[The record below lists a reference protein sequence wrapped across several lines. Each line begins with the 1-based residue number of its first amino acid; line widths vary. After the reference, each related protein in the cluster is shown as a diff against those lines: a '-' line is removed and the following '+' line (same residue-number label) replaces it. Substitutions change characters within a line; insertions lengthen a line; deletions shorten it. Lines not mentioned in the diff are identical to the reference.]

1 MLSVFLLRAYLAINI
16 FIAVCTMESVSIFVT
31 ASLISYDFSALMHVY
46 SFEHL
51 KIILCNLIE
60 SNQHNVAKCNLDK
73 VKLRASV
80 VSGLLLKR
88 ARLWSDRKGLLV
100 ILGLMLHLTLA
111 FFGLIFVDLS
121 RKWIFADSGSQPV
134 PPLLCR
140 WVFPLNSFS
149 WRLHAGV
156 VPVRRFAKDTSLLC
170 LMRLGSRPTFK
181 ASVPKLI
188 YWWWV

>member
-73 VKLRASV
+73 VKLRANVVSV
-80 VSGLLLKR
+80 VLKR

-121 RKWIFADSGSQPV
+121 RK
-134 PPLLCR
+134 
-140 WVFPLNSFS
+140 
-149 WRLHAGV
+149 
-156 VPVRRFAKDTSLLC
+156 
-170 LMRLGSRPTFK
+170 
-181 ASVPKLI
+181 
-188 YWWWV
+188 

>member
-1 MLSVFLLRAYLAINI
+1 MLSFFLLRAYLAINI

-31 ASLISYDFSALMHVY
+31 ASLISYDFSALMQVY

-51 KIILCNLIE
+51 KILLCNLIE

-73 VKLRASV
+73 VKLRANV

-88 ARLWSDRKGLLV
+88 ARLWSHRKGLLV
-100 ILGLMLHLTLA
+100 ILWLMLHLTLA
-111 FFGLIFVDLS
+111 FFGL
-121 RKWIFADSGSQPV
+121 IFADSGSQPV

-149 WRLHAGV
+149 WWLHAGV
-156 VPVRRFAKDTSLLC
+156 VPVHRFAKDTSLLC

-181 ASVPKLI
+181 ASVPKLT

>member
-31 ASLISYDFSALMHVY
+31 TSLISYDFSALMQVY

-51 KIILCNLIE
+51 KILLCNLIE
-60 SNQHNVAKCNLDK
+60 SNRHNVAKCNLDK
-73 VKLRASV
+73 VKLRANV

-88 ARLWSDRKGLLV
+88 ARLWSHRKGLLV
-100 ILGLMLHLTLA
+100 ILWLMLHLTLA
-111 FFGLIFVDLS
+111 FFGLIF
-121 RKWIFADSGSQPV
+121 ADSDSQPV

-149 WRLHAGV
+149 WRLHTGV

-181 ASVPKLI
+181 APVPKLI

>member
-1 MLSVFLLRAYLAINI
+1 MQW
-16 FIAVCTMESVSIFVT
+16 SVSIFIA
-31 ASLISYDFSALMHVY
+31 ASLISYDFSALMKVY

-51 KIILCNLIE
+51 QILLCNLIE

-121 RKWIFADSGSQPV
+121 RK
-134 PPLLCR
+134 
-140 WVFPLNSFS
+140 
-149 WRLHAGV
+149 
-156 VPVRRFAKDTSLLC
+156 
-170 LMRLGSRPTFK
+170 
-181 ASVPKLI
+181 
-188 YWWWV
+188 

>member
-46 SFEHL
+46 S
-51 KIILCNLIE
+51 CNLIE

-73 VKLRASV
+73 VKLRANVVSV
-80 VSGLLLKR
+80 VLKR

-121 RKWIFADSGSQPV
+121 RK
-134 PPLLCR
+134 
-140 WVFPLNSFS
+140 
-149 WRLHAGV
+149 
-156 VPVRRFAKDTSLLC
+156 
-170 LMRLGSRPTFK
+170 
-181 ASVPKLI
+181 
-188 YWWWV
+188 

>member
-31 ASLISYDFSALMHVY
+31 ASLISYDFSALMQVY

-51 KIILCNLIE
+51 KILLCNLIE
-60 SNQHNVAKCNLDK
+60 SNRHNVAKCNLDK
-73 VKLRASV
+73 VKLRANV

-88 ARLWSDRKGLLV
+88 ARLWSHRKGLLV
-100 ILGLMLHLTLA
+100 ILWLMLHLTLA
-111 FFGLIFVDLS
+111 FFGL
-121 RKWIFADSGSQPV
+121 IFADSGSQPV

-149 WRLHAGV
+149 WRLHTGV

-181 ASVPKLI
+181 APVPKLI

>member
-46 SFEHL
+46 S
-51 KIILCNLIE
+51 CNLIE

-121 RKWIFADSGSQPV
+121 RK
-134 PPLLCR
+134 
-140 WVFPLNSFS
+140 
-149 WRLHAGV
+149 
-156 VPVRRFAKDTSLLC
+156 
-170 LMRLGSRPTFK
+170 
-181 ASVPKLI
+181 
-188 YWWWV
+188 

>member
-31 ASLISYDFSALMHVY
+31 PSLISYDFSALMHVY

-121 RKWIFADSGSQPV
+121 RK
-134 PPLLCR
+134 
-140 WVFPLNSFS
+140 
-149 WRLHAGV
+149 
-156 VPVRRFAKDTSLLC
+156 
-170 LMRLGSRPTFK
+170 
-181 ASVPKLI
+181 
-188 YWWWV
+188 

>member
-46 SFEHL
+46 S
-51 KIILCNLIE
+51 CNLIE

-73 VKLRASV
+73 VKLRANV
-80 VSGLLLKR
+80 VRVVLKR

-121 RKWIFADSGSQPV
+121 RK
-134 PPLLCR
+134 
-140 WVFPLNSFS
+140 
-149 WRLHAGV
+149 
-156 VPVRRFAKDTSLLC
+156 
-170 LMRLGSRPTFK
+170 
-181 ASVPKLI
+181 
-188 YWWWV
+188 